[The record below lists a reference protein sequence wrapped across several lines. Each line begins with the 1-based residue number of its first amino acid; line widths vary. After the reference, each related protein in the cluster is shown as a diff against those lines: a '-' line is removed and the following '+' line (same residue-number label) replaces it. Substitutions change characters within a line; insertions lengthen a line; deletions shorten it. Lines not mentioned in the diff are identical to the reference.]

1 MLSDV
6 GPKPRN
12 TNCTARKVATRF
24 LTTKEAAEFLCT
36 SEGEIRNKVWRGQLP
51 AYKPFRKLLFR
62 EDDLVHLVEVS
73 EQRRLR

>member
-1 MLSDV
+1 MFNSV

-12 TNCTARKVATRF
+12 TEESARKKVARF
-24 LTTKEAAEFLCT
+24 LTTKEAAELLCT

-51 AYKPFRKLLFR
+51 AYKPFRKLMFR
-62 EDDLVHLVEVS
+62 EDDLMHLVEVS